1 MAVKNKPQGLPS
13 LSGGGG
19 YNIPAFA
26 PFLLCLF
33 IASAP
38 IHADETADTQQNLQ
52 PPKIPWYENIF
63 IEGSVLFYFAPKMLE
78 EYLDT
83 RPGFRGAI
91 GYEYN
96 NFRFAVE
103 SGYSDII
110 GTNPLVKEITL
121 VPLVFKFG
129 YALPLFSIIGLQADL
144 SVGTKFSNTIRYET
158 ALDYITDNLS
168 EDNEKSFLLGAR
180 LYAIILPLSFLKIY
194 AGGGIDVLFETD
206 GPIPL
211 PLIEAGISIKP
222 AMMIRKIANKN
233 KKITVLKGAYFESNS
248 VVIDEQY
255 IPLLD
260 EAGQR
265 LNDNS
270 SLRVTLRAYYAPDG
284 IEMQVRHSTGEPAL
298 SAVRANICAEYLT
311 RNYGIDSSRISIE
324 HRDAGKNKEL
334 YKCVEIIL
342 K

>member
-1 MAVKNKPQGLPS
+1 M
-13 LSGGGG
+13 GGGG
-19 YNIPAFA
+19 YNRH
-26 PFLLCLF
+26 FLTLLFLCLF
-33 IASAP
+33 LTTFIYAKDNNSSQ
-38 IHADETADTQQNLQ
+38 DTQTHW
-52 PPKIPWYENIF
+52 IDGFF
-63 IEGSVLFYFAPKMLE
+63 IEGSALFYFAPEMLD

-91 GYEYN
+91 GYEYK

-110 GTNPLVKEITL
+110 GKNPLVKEIAL

-180 LYAIILPLSFLKIY
+180 LYAIVLPLSFLKIY

-211 PLIEAGISIKP
+211 PLLEAGLSIKP
-222 AMMIRKIANKN
+222 FLMARKINNKT
-233 KKITVLKGAYFESNS
+233 KKITVTNGVYFEPNS
-248 VVIDEQY
+248 ASIIEEYVTI
-255 IPLLD
+255 LD
-260 EAGQR
+260 EAGQK
-265 LNDNS
+265 LKGNS
-270 SLRVTLRAYYAPDG
+270 SLRVTLRAYFAPDG
-284 IEMQVRHSTGEPAL
+284 KEKQVRYSTGEPAL
-298 SAVRANICAEYLT
+298 SAARANICAEYLS
-311 RNYGIDSSRISIE
+311 RNYGIDLSRIKIE
-324 HRDAGKNKEL
+324 HHDAGKNGEL
-334 YKCVEIIL
+334 YRCVEIIIR
-342 K
+342 